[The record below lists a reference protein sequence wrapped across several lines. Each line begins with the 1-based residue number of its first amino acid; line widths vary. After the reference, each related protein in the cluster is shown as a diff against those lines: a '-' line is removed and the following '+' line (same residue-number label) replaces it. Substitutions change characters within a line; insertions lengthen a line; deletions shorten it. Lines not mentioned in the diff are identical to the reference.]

1 MPIEKTLNEKSG
13 SSRKISK
20 KSCPFLKDGKKV
32 AVEEIC
38 FFIDALQAFEVCSEQ
53 N

>member
-1 MPIEKTLNEKSG
+1 MKNRVVAEKLAKNHAL
-13 SSRKISK
+13 
-20 KSCPFLKDGKKV
+20 FFKDGKKV